1 MKPQTKQQLET
12 SFKLAIQKAENEIEK
27 RKLIKAADGLG
38 IKIDDPCT

>member
-1 MKPQTKQQLET
+1 MKPQVKQELQT

-38 IKIDDPCT
+38 IKIDD